1 MKRRMICLLLALT
14 ALAGLLVP
22 AYAAPE
28 TEPAAIP
35 EQSTSPAPDLRLEE
49 GGRQVVLVR

>member
-35 EQSTSPAPDLRLEE
+35 EQSTDPDTDVLAPADPPRPGD
-49 GGRQVVLVR
+49 